1 MDTWE
6 EEDVIMVPNVLLG
19 KVGKTKGYIRMLNV
33 LWDERGLNVWEEQ
46 SLESQLKS
54 IEKGNREKQWEMRV
68 EKYKVLDMRR
78 CD

>member
-1 MDTWE
+1 
-6 EEDVIMVPNVLLG
+6 MVPNVLLG

-54 IEKGNREKQWEMRV
+54 IEKGNREKQ
-68 EKYKVLDMRR
+68 
-78 CD
+78 